1 MTVTAIES
9 VTRHKM
15 RVSLDGE
22 PAFVF
27 TDREIREWNL
37 EEEMV
42 LDDSEKQALLQYVS
56 REVAR
61 TAMNLLVKRD
71 YAEAELYRKLRDK
84 GYSEFFAGKG
94 IEYVSAYH
102 YLDDARYARQMIGSR
117 KDTMSRKM
125 MVSRMRQKGLSDEV
139 IQEAME
145 EADWTDEMGIAREIR
160 KRFSSAEQIESLTD
174 KDRQKLIQS
183 LMRKG
188 YGYSDI
194 QHVIRH
200 LDELEEGTIWN

>member
-15 RVSLDGE
+15 RVSIDGE

-37 EEEMV
+37 AEGLDLDETQEEEIV
-42 LDDSEKQALLQYVS
+42 QYVG
-56 REVAR
+56 REAAR
-61 TAMNLLVKRD
+61 SAMNLLVKRD
-71 YAEAELYRKLRDK
+71 YAEAELYRKLKDR
-84 GYSEFFAGKG
+84 GYSDYFAGKG
-94 IEYVSAYH
+94 IEYVSSYH
-102 YLDDARYARQMIGSR
+102 YLDDMRYARQMIAGKSG
-117 KDTMSRKM
+117 TVSRKM
-125 MVSRMRQKGLSDEV
+125 MVNKMKQKGLSDEV
-139 IQEAME
+139 IREAMD
-145 EADWTDEMGIAREIR
+145 EAEWTDEAGLVRELR
-160 KRFSSAEQIESLTD
+160 RRFSTAEQIEKLAD

-194 QHVIRH
+194 NHALRNFEET
-200 LDELEEGTIWN
+200 LD

>member
-1 MTVTAIES
+1 MRVTDIES

-37 EEEMV
+37 AKELELDASEEA
-42 LDDSEKQALLQYVS
+42 ALIQYVS
-56 REVAR
+56 REAAR

-71 YAEAELYRKLRDK
+71 YAQAELYRKLRDR
-84 GYSEFFAGKG
+84 GYSEFFAQQG
-94 IEYVSAYH
+94 IDYVSSYH

-117 KDTMSRKM
+117 KGMTSRRM
-125 MVSRMRQKGLSDEV
+125 MVNKMKQKGLSDEI
-139 IQEAME
+139 IQETME
-145 EADWTDEMGIAREIR
+145 ETEWTDEMGLFREIR
-160 KRFSSAEQIESLTD
+160 RRFSSAEQIEALSD

-194 QHVIRH
+194 NRVMRH
-200 LDELEEGTIWN
+200 FGEIEQEYTWN

>member
-27 TDREIREWNL
+27 TDKEIREWNL

-42 LDDSEKQALLQYVS
+42 LDDSEEQALLQYVS
-56 REVAR
+56 REAAR
-61 TAMNLLVKRD
+61 TAMNLLVTRD
-71 YAEAELYRKLRDK
+71 YAEAELYRKWRDK

-145 EADWTDEMGIAREIR
+145 EADWTDEMGLTREIR
-160 KRFSSAEQIESLTD
+160 RRFSSAEQIESLTD

>member
-37 EEEMV
+37 TEEMEFDRAEEE
-42 LDDSEKQALLQYVS
+42 ALVQYVC
-56 REVAR
+56 REAAR

-71 YAEAELYRKLRDK
+71 YAQAELYRKLRER
-84 GYSEFFAGKG
+84 GYSEYFARQG
-94 IEYVSAYH
+94 IAYVSSYH
-102 YLDDARYARQMIGSR
+102 YLDDERYARQMIGSR

-145 EADWTDEMGIAREIR
+145 EADWTDEMGLTREIR
-160 KRFSSAEQIESLTD
+160 RRFSSAEQIESLTD

>member
-27 TDREIREWNL
+27 TDKEIREWNL

-42 LDDSEKQALLQYVS
+42 LDDSEEQALLQYVS
-56 REVAR
+56 REAAR
-61 TAMNLLVKRD
+61 TAMNFLVKRD

-102 YLDDARYARQMIGSR
+102 YLDDERYARQMIGSR
-117 KDTMSRKM
+117 KNTTSRKM
-125 MVSRMRQKGLSDEV
+125 MVYRMRQKGLSDEV

-145 EADWTDEMGIAREIR
+145 EADWTDEMGLTREIR

>member
-37 EEEMV
+37 TEEMEFDRAEEE
-42 LDDSEKQALLQYVS
+42 ALVQYVC
-56 REVAR
+56 REAAR

-71 YAEAELYRKLRDK
+71 YAQAELYRKLRER
-84 GYSEFFAGKG
+84 GYSEYFARQG
-94 IEYVSAYH
+94 IAYVSSYH
-102 YLDDARYARQMIGSR
+102 YLDDERYARQMIGSR

-160 KRFSSAEQIESLTD
+160 RRFSSAEQIESLTD

-188 YGYSDI
+188 YGYGDI
-194 QHVIRH
+194 THVMRYF
-200 LDELEEGTIWN
+200 EEIDQERV

>member
-37 EEEMV
+37 AEEME
-42 LDDSEKQALLQYVS
+42 LDESEEMALLQYVS
-56 REVAR
+56 REAAR

-71 YAEAELYRKLRDK
+71 YAQAELYRKLRDK
-84 GYSEFFAGKG
+84 GYSEFFSQKG

-117 KDTMSRKM
+117 KGMASRKM
-125 MVSRMRQKGLSDEV
+125 MVNKMRQKGLSDEV
-139 IQEAME
+139 IQEAMD
-145 EADWTDEMGIAREIR
+145 EADWTDEMGLVREIR
-160 KRFSSAEQIESLTD
+160 RRFSSAEQIEALAD

-188 YGYSDI
+188 YGYGDI
-194 QHVIRH
+194 THVIRH
-200 LDELEEGTIWN
+200 LDEIEEDIG

>member
-27 TDREIREWNL
+27 TDKEIREWNL

-42 LDDSEKQALLQYVS
+42 LDDSEEQALLQYVS
-56 REVAR
+56 REAAR
-61 TAMNLLVKRD
+61 TAMNLLVNRD

-117 KDTMSRKM
+117 KDTTSRKM

-145 EADWTDEMGIAREIR
+145 EADWTDEMGLTRELR
-160 KRFSSAEQIESLTD
+160 RRFSSAEQIESLTD

-200 LDELEEGTIWN
+200 LDELEEGTTWN

>member
-27 TDREIREWNL
+27 TDKEIREWNL

-42 LDDSEKQALLQYVS
+42 LDDSEEQALLQYVS
-56 REVAR
+56 REAAR
-61 TAMNLLVKRD
+61 TAMNLLVKRA
-71 YAEAELYRKLRDK
+71 YAEAELYRKLRDQ

-145 EADWTDEMGIAREIR
+145 EADWTDEMGLTREIR
-160 KRFSSAEQIESLTD
+160 RRFSSAEQIESLTD

>member
-117 KDTMSRKM
+117 KDTTSRKM

-145 EADWTDEMGIAREIR
+145 EADWTDEMGLTREIR
-160 KRFSSAEQIESLTD
+160 RRFSSAEQIKSLTD

-200 LDELEEGTIWN
+200 LDELEEDTIWN

>member
-15 RVSLDGE
+15 RVSIDGE

-37 EEEMV
+37 AEGLELDETQEEEIV
-42 LDDSEKQALLQYVS
+42 QYVG
-56 REVAR
+56 REAAR

-71 YAEAELYRKLRDK
+71 YAEAELYRKLKDR
-84 GYSEFFAGKG
+84 GYSDYFAGKG
-94 IEYVSAYH
+94 IEYVSSYH
-102 YLDDARYARQMIGSR
+102 YLDDARYARQMIAGKSG
-117 KDTMSRKM
+117 TVSRKM
-125 MVSRMRQKGLSDEV
+125 MVNKMKQKGLSDEV
-139 IQEAME
+139 IRETMDEAE
-145 EADWTDEMGIAREIR
+145 WTDEAGLVRELR
-160 KRFSSAEQIESLTD
+160 RRFSTAEQIEKLAD

-194 QHVIRH
+194 NHALRNFEET
-200 LDELEEGTIWN
+200 LD

>member
-37 EEEMV
+37 AEEME
-42 LDDSEKQALLQYVS
+42 LDGSEESALVQYVS
-56 REVAR
+56 REAAR
-61 TAMNLLVKRD
+61 AAMNFLVKRD
-71 YAEAELYRKLRDK
+71 YAKAELYRKLRDK
-84 GYSEFFAGKG
+84 GYSEYFAQQG
-94 IEYVSAYH
+94 IEYVSSYH

-117 KDTMSRKM
+117 KGTASRKM
-125 MVSRMRQKGLSDEV
+125 MVNKMRQKGISDEV
-139 IQEAME
+139 IREAME
-145 EADWTDEMGIAREIR
+145 DADWTDEMGLVREIR
-160 KRFSSAEQIESLTD
+160 RRFFSAKQVEALTD

-194 QHVIRH
+194 NYVIRH
-200 LDELEEGTIWN
+200 LDEM

>member
-84 GYSEFFAGKG
+84 GYSEFFTGKG

-160 KRFSSAEQIESLTD
+160 RRFSSAEQIESLTD

-200 LDELEEGTIWN
+200 LDELEEDTIWN

>member
-42 LDDSEKQALLQYVS
+42 LDDSEEQALLQYVS

-160 KRFSSAEQIESLTD
+160 RRFSSAEQIESLTD

-200 LDELEEGTIWN
+200 LDELEEDTIWN

>member
-27 TDREIREWNL
+27 TDKEIREWNL
-37 EEEMV
+37 AEETV
-42 LDDSEKQALLQYVS
+42 LDDSEEQALLQYVS
-56 REVAR
+56 REAAR

-94 IEYVSAYH
+94 IEYVSSYH
-102 YLDDARYARQMIGSR
+102 YLDDARYARQMIGR
-117 KDTMSRKM
+117 YKGTASRKM
-125 MVSRMRQKGLSDEV
+125 MMNKMKQKGLSDDVIREV
-139 IQEAME
+139 MEASE
-145 EADWTDEMGIAREIR
+145 WTDEMGITRELHR
-160 KRFSSAEQIESLTD
+160 RFSSAEQIEEMAD
-174 KDRQKLIQS
+174 KERQKLIQS

-188 YGYSDI
+188 YGYGDI
-194 QHVIRH
+194 THVMRYFGEIDQERV
-200 LDELEEGTIWN
+200 

>member
-145 EADWTDEMGIAREIR
+145 EADLTDEMGIAREIR
-160 KRFSSAEQIESLTD
+160 RRFSSAEQIESLTD

-200 LDELEEGTIWN
+200 LDELEEDTIWN

>member
-42 LDDSEKQALLQYVS
+42 LDDSEEQALLQYVS
-56 REVAR
+56 REEAR

-145 EADWTDEMGIAREIR
+145 EVDWTDEMGLTREIR
-160 KRFSSAEQIESLTD
+160 RRFSSAEQIESLTD

-200 LDELEEGTIWN
+200 LDELEEDTIWN

>member
-27 TDREIREWNL
+27 TDKEIREWNL

-56 REVAR
+56 REAAR

-71 YAEAELYRKLRDK
+71 YAEAELYRKLNK
-84 GYSEFFAGKG
+84 E
-94 IEYVSAYH
+94 
-102 YLDDARYARQMIGSR
+102 R
-117 KDTMSRKM
+117 KALSTYRPIIILM
-125 MVSRMRQKGLSDEV
+125 MRQ
-139 IQEAME
+139 
-145 EADWTDEMGIAREIR
+145 
-160 KRFSSAEQIESLTD
+160 
-174 KDRQKLIQS
+174 DR
-183 LMRKG
+183 
-188 YGYSDI
+188 
-194 QHVIRH
+194 
-200 LDELEEGTIWN
+200 

>member
-27 TDREIREWNL
+27 TDKEIREWNL

-42 LDDSEKQALLQYVS
+42 LDDSEEQALLQYVS
-56 REVAR
+56 REATR

-71 YAEAELYRKLRDK
+71 YAEVELYRKLRDK

-160 KRFSSAEQIESLTD
+160 RRFSSAEQIESLTD

-200 LDELEEGTIWN
+200 LDELEEGTTWN

>member
-27 TDREIREWNL
+27 TDKEIREWNL

-42 LDDSEKQALLQYVS
+42 LDDSEEQALLHYVS
-56 REVAR
+56 SVSER

-71 YAEAELYRKLRDK
+71 YAEVELYRKLRDK

-160 KRFSSAEQIESLTD
+160 RRFSSAEQIESLTD

-200 LDELEEGTIWN
+200 LDELEEGTTWN

>member
-27 TDREIREWNL
+27 TDKEIREWNL

-42 LDDSEKQALLQYVS
+42 LDDSEEQALLQYVS
-56 REVAR
+56 REAAR
-61 TAMNLLVKRD
+61 TTMNLLVKRD

-84 GYSEFFAGKG
+84 GYSDFFAGKG

-145 EADWTDEMGIAREIR
+145 EADWTDEMGLTREIR
-160 KRFSSAEQIESLTD
+160 RRFSSAEQIESLTD

-200 LDELEEGTIWN
+200 LDELEEGTTWN

>member
-27 TDREIREWNL
+27 TDKEIREWNL

-42 LDDSEKQALLQYVS
+42 LDDSEEQALLQYVS
-56 REVAR
+56 REAVR

-94 IEYVSAYH
+94 IEYVSSYH
-102 YLDDARYARQMIGSR
+102 YLDDERYARQMIGSR
-117 KDTMSRKM
+117 KNTTSRKM
-125 MVSRMRQKGLSDEV
+125 MVYRMRQKGLSDEV

-145 EADWTDEMGIAREIR
+145 EADWTDEMGLAREIR
-160 KRFSSAEQIESLTD
+160 RRFSSAEQIESLTD

-200 LDELEEGTIWN
+200 LDELEEDTLWN

>member
-27 TDREIREWNL
+27 TDKEIREWNL

-42 LDDSEKQALLQYVS
+42 LDDSEEQALLQYVS
-56 REVAR
+56 REAAR

-71 YAEAELYRKLRDK
+71 YVEAELYRKLRDK

-117 KDTMSRKM
+117 KDTTSRKM

-145 EADWTDEMGIAREIR
+145 EADWTDEMGLTRELR
-160 KRFSSAEQIESLTD
+160 RRFSSAEQIESLTD

-188 YGYSDI
+188 YGYGDI
-194 QHVIRH
+194 THVMRYFGEIDQERV
-200 LDELEEGTIWN
+200 

>member
-27 TDREIREWNL
+27 TDKEIREWNL

-42 LDDSEKQALLQYVS
+42 LDDSEEQALLQYVS
-56 REVAR
+56 REAAR
-61 TAMNLLVKRD
+61 TTMNLLVKRD

-145 EADWTDEMGIAREIR
+145 EADWTDEMGLTREIR
-160 KRFSSAEQIESLTD
+160 RRFSSAEQIESLTD

-200 LDELEEGTIWN
+200 LDELEEGTTWN

>member
-37 EEEMV
+37 TEEMEFDRAEEE
-42 LDDSEKQALLQYVS
+42 ALVQYVC
-56 REVAR
+56 REAAR

-71 YAEAELYRKLRDK
+71 YAQAELYRKLRER
-84 GYSEFFAGKG
+84 GYSEYFARQG
-94 IEYVSAYH
+94 IAYVSSYH
-102 YLDDARYARQMIGSR
+102 YLDDERYARQMIGSR

-125 MVSRMRQKGLSDEV
+125 MVSKMRQKGLSDEV

-145 EADWTDEMGIAREIR
+145 EADWTDEMGLTREIR
-160 KRFSSAEQIESLTD
+160 RRFSSAEQIESLTD

>member
-160 KRFSSAEQIESLTD
+160 RRFSSAEQIESLTD

-200 LDELEEGTIWN
+200 LDELEEGTTWN

>member
-27 TDREIREWNL
+27 TDKEIREWNL

-42 LDDSEKQALLQYVS
+42 LDDSEEQALLQYVS
-56 REVAR
+56 REAAR

-71 YAEAELYRKLRDK
+71 YAEVELYRKLRDK
-84 GYSEFFAGKG
+84 GYSEFF
-94 IEYVSAYH
+94 EYVSSYH

-117 KDTMSRKM
+117 KGTTSRKM
-125 MVSRMRQKGLSDEV
+125 MVNRMRQKGLSDEV

-145 EADWTDEMGIAREIR
+145 EADWTDDMGLVREIR
-160 KRFSSAEQIESLTD
+160 RRFSSAEQIESLTD
-174 KDRQKLIQS
+174 KDRQKLLQS

-194 QHVIRH
+194 NHVIRH
-200 LDELEEGTIWN
+200 LDELEEDTLWN

>member
-27 TDREIREWNL
+27 TDKEIREWNL

-42 LDDSEKQALLQYVS
+42 LDDSEEQALLQYVS
-56 REVAR
+56 REAAR
-61 TAMNLLVKRD
+61 TTMNLLVKRD

-145 EADWTDEMGIAREIR
+145 EADWTDEIGLTREIR
-160 KRFSSAEQIESLTD
+160 RRFSSAEQIESLTD

-200 LDELEEGTIWN
+200 LDELEEGTTWN

>member
-15 RVSLDGE
+15 RVSIDGE

-37 EEEMV
+37 AEGLEFDETQEEEIV
-42 LDDSEKQALLQYVS
+42 QYVG
-56 REVAR
+56 REAAR

-71 YAEAELYRKLRDK
+71 YAEAELYRKLKDR
-84 GYSEFFAGKG
+84 GYSDYFAGKG
-94 IEYVSAYH
+94 IEYVSSYH
-102 YLDDARYARQMIGSR
+102 YLDDMRYARQMIAGKSG
-117 KDTMSRKM
+117 TVSRKM
-125 MVSRMRQKGLSDEV
+125 MVNKMKQKGLSDEV
-139 IQEAME
+139 IREAMD
-145 EADWTDEMGIAREIR
+145 EAEWTDETGIVRELHR
-160 KRFSSAEQIESLTD
+160 RFSTAEQIEKLAD

-194 QHVIRH
+194 NHALRNFEET
-200 LDELEEGTIWN
+200 LD

>member
-27 TDREIREWNL
+27 TDKEIREWNL

-42 LDDSEKQALLQYVS
+42 LDDSEEQALLQYVS
-56 REVAR
+56 REAAR

-71 YAEAELYRKLRDK
+71 CAEVELYRKLRDK

-160 KRFSSAEQIESLTD
+160 RRFSSAEQIESLTD

-200 LDELEEGTIWN
+200 LDELEEGTTWN

>member
-145 EADWTDEMGIAREIR
+145 EADWTDEMGLTREIR
-160 KRFSSAEQIESLTD
+160 RRFSSAEQIESLTD

-200 LDELEEGTIWN
+200 LDELEEDTIWN

>member
-27 TDREIREWNL
+27 TDKEIREWNL

-42 LDDSEKQALLQYVS
+42 LDDSEEQALLQYVS
-56 REVAR
+56 REAAR

-84 GYSEFFAGKG
+84 GYSEIFCRGKALSMYRP
-94 IEYVSAYH
+94 III
-102 YLDDARYARQMIGSR
+102 L
-117 KDTMSRKM
+117 M
-125 MVSRMRQKGLSDEV
+125 MHVMQ
-139 IQEAME
+139 
-145 EADWTDEMGIAREIR
+145 
-160 KRFSSAEQIESLTD
+160 
-174 KDRQKLIQS
+174 DR
-183 LMRKG
+183 
-188 YGYSDI
+188 
-194 QHVIRH
+194 
-200 LDELEEGTIWN
+200 

>member
-27 TDREIREWNL
+27 TDKEIREWNL

-42 LDDSEKQALLQYVS
+42 LDDSEEQALLQYVS
-56 REVAR
+56 REAAR

-71 YAEAELYRKLRDK
+71 YAEAELYRKLRVK

-139 IQEAME
+139 IQE
-145 EADWTDEMGIAREIR
+145 DEMGLAREIR
-160 KRFSSAEQIESLTD
+160 RRFSSAEQIESLTD

-200 LDELEEGTIWN
+200 LDELEEDTIWN